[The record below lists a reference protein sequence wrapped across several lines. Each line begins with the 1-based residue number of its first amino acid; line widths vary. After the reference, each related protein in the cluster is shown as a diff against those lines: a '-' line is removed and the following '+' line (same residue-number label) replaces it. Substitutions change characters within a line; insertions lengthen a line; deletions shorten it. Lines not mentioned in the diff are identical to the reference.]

1 MNHCGHGRVQCSHRN
16 LFDVPAGR
24 GFFAVITGTHN
35 YYYVFILWFSETW
48 CQQLMQKSHQFK
60 ERQIMISCQQEVQ

>member
-24 GFFAVITGTHN
+24 GFFAIITGTHN
-35 YYYVFILWFSETW
+35 YYYVFIFWFSEN
-48 CQQLMQKSHQFK
+48 LMSTINAEKPP
-60 ERQIMISCQQEVQ
+60 VQRKTNYD